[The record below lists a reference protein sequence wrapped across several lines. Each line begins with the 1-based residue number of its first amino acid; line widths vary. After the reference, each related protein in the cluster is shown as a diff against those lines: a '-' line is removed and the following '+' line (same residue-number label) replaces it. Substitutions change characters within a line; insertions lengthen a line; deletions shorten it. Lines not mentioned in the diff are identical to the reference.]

1 MVLTD
6 TLMQVLSLL
15 FVGGSTSLVTWLFTV
30 RYKRQTERSKSAE
43 LEYKTSED
51 IAVRYIQ
58 RIDEMTAIID
68 HLHKELM
75 NTKITLQKALSD
87 MEAKERVIQ
96 KLKTEIQELI
106 SSQKK

>member
-6 TLMQVLSLL
+6 TLIQVLSLL
-15 FVGGSTSLVTWLFTV
+15 FAGGSASLVTWLFTV
-30 RYKRQTERSKSAE
+30 RYKRRTERAKSAE
-43 LEYKTSED
+43 FEYKTSED
-51 IAVRYIQ
+51 IAIRYIQ

-96 KLKTEIQELI
+96 KLKSEIQDLMGAN
-106 SSQKK
+106 KK